1 MFVDGLTLVYFSLV
15 CGKPGLL
22 FMALSF
28 LLSLSP
34 QPPAGPPEPG
44 PVVGLLLLRK
54 FFFPTIMKCYVI
66 AGAWC

>member
-44 PVVGLLLLRK
+44 PVVGLLL
-54 FFFPTIMKCYVI
+54 FFPTIMKCYVI